1 MQDEDG
7 DESPPQDEEKETLG
21 VYLTLVVS
29 EHVHIGYLPVT
40 CGKRPPEDYEPHTD
54 STVGE
59 GHQGDKSQSVPQPN
73 RRKRS
78 KQAKPPPRAS
88 KMGHRRRHSK
98 LTLSEFE
105 EGVTGECTIEI
116 LQEDKLQIVNRKQK
130 FVKQSSL
137 RFGPFDF
144 SEDTA
149 WEEFLDKV
157 AEACEVTHEG
167 MVISSL
173 CWKWMKP
180 ANSSPVP
187 LCNVAGFKSLKKKLT
202 GHQPMIILM
211 MRPPKAP
218 DSEKPVCSL
227 LFASTCSANVFG
239 TSDLGN

>member
-1 MQDEDG
+1 M
-7 DESPPQDEEKETLG
+7 
-21 VYLTLVVS
+21 
-29 EHVHIGYLPVT
+29 
-40 CGKRPPEDYEPHTD
+40 
-54 STVGE
+54 
-59 GHQGDKSQSVPQPN
+59 GHQ
-73 RRKRS
+73 
-78 KQAKPPPRAS
+78 
-88 KMGHRRRHSK
+88 RRHSK
-98 LTLSEFE
+98 LTSSEFE

-116 LQEDKLQIVNRKQK
+116 LQEDKLQIVNQKQK

-137 RFGPFDF
+137 RFGLFDF
-144 SEDTA
+144 SEDMA

-157 AEACEVTHEG
+157 AEACKATQEG

-180 ANSSPVP
+180 ANSSLVP

-218 DSEKPVCSL
+218 DSEKLVCSL

-239 TSDLGN
+239 TSETWEIEAPTGEPNRWASSPTLVGPVLPNDCCSPKKVCPGLSVYGFIDLVHTKT